1 MSKVKNS
8 KCKISQLIN
17 ALELFQKE
25 HGDIQVVYTEPKNRD
40 GFEYVDIVEKF
51 TICQCK
57 IGRKKMIVLSD
68 CFDKK

>member
-8 KCKISQLIN
+8 KCTISQLIN

-25 HGDIQVVYTEPKNRD
+25 HGDIQVVYTELKNRD
-40 GFEYVDIVEKF
+40 GFEYVDIVKKF
-51 TICQCK
+51 TICQCR
-57 IGRKKMIVLSD
+57 IGKKKMIVLSD